1 MNIKEALI
9 SALNSIRANKL
20 RASLT
25 LLGIVIGV
33 FSIIGVMTLLDALQK
48 GIDSGLSQLGTSTFQ
63 VQKWPASFVSGP
75 GKWRKYEKRK
85 PITIEEGYR
94 LKELA
99 VLPKYIGL
107 EDWSGGKT
115 VKYGPNQTNPN
126 FQMAGVTTEFL
137 PANNHTLS
145 EGRFFTD
152 DEVKSTRTITVI
164 GMEVVDKLFPFTSP
178 IDKEIEIDGNRFTVI
193 GVLVAKGEN
202 LGQSQDNIVLV
213 PLMAMNKIYGARK
226 DRSINITVSSY
237 SKAQLDETQE
247 EVIGLMRQIRKV
259 PPGADNDFDIWS
271 NESLVREANNF
282 TVYFKYGAGVIS
294 FISLIAAGI
303 GIMNIMLVTVTERTK
318 EIGIRMAI
326 GAKRGNILTQ
336 FLFEAI
342 LLCELGGII
351 GIAVGIGVGNLLGSI
366 FNFPVTIPYDWVV
379 IGVIVCSLIGIIFGT
394 YPAFKAA
401 KLNPI
406 DALRYE

>member
-1 MNIKEALI
+1 MNIKESFF

-63 VQKWPASFVSGP
+63 VQKWPATFVSGP

-85 PITIEEGYR
+85 PITIDEGYR

-99 VLPKYIGL
+99 VLPKYVGL

-115 VKYGPNQTNPN
+115 VKYGSEQTNPN
-126 FQMAGVTTEFL
+126 FQMGGVTTEFL
-137 PANNHTLS
+137 PANNHSLS
-145 EGRFFTD
+145 EGRFFTEE
-152 DEVKSTRTITVI
+152 EVKSTRNIAVV

-178 IDKEIEIDGNRFTVI
+178 LDKEIEIDGNRFTII
-193 GVLVAKGEN
+193 GVLTAKGEN
-202 LGQSQDNIVLV
+202 LGQSQDNLVLV
-213 PLMAMNKIYGARK
+213 PLYTIDKIYGARK
-226 DRSINITVSSY
+226 DRSLNITVSAY

-259 PPGADNDFDIWS
+259 PPGEENDFEIWS

-282 TVYFKYGAGVIS
+282 TIYFKYGAGVIS

-326 GAKRGNILTQ
+326 GAKRSNILTQ

-342 LLCELGGII
+342 LLCELGGLI
-351 GIAVGIGVGNLLGSI
+351 GIAVGIGIGNLLGSI
-366 FNFPVTIPYDWVV
+366 FNFPVTIPYDWVA

>member
-25 LLGIVIGV
+25 LLGIIIGV

-75 GKWRKYEKRK
+75 GRWRKYEKRK
-85 PITIEEGYR
+85 PITIDEGYR

-115 VKYGPNQTNPN
+115 VKYGSGQTNPN

-137 PANNHTLS
+137 PANNHTLN
-145 EGRFFTD
+145 EGRFFTE
-152 DEVKSTRTITVI
+152 DEVKSTRNIAVV

-178 IDKEIEIDGNRFTVI
+178 LEKEIEIDGNRFTII
-193 GVLVAKGEN
+193 GVLTAKGEN

-213 PLMAMNKIYGARK
+213 PLYTMDKIYGARR
-226 DRSINITVSSY
+226 DRSLNITVSAY

-259 PPGADNDFDIWS
+259 PPGEENDFEIWS

-282 TVYFKYGAGVIS
+282 TIYFKYGAGVIS

-326 GAKRGNILTQ
+326 GAKRSNILTQ

-342 LLCELGGII
+342 LLCELGGLI
-351 GIAVGIGVGNLLGSI
+351 GIAVGIGIGNLLGSI
-366 FNFPVTIPYDWVV
+366 FSFPVTIPYDWVA

>member
-1 MNIKEALI
+1 MNLKEAFI

-63 VQKWPASFVSGP
+63 VQKWPATFVSGP

-85 PITIEEGYR
+85 PITIDEGYR

-99 VLPKYIGL
+99 SLPKYIGL

-126 FQMAGVTTEFL
+126 FQMGGVTTEFL

-145 EGRFFTD
+145 EGRFFTEE
-152 DEVKSTRTITVI
+152 EVKSTRNVAVI
-164 GMEVVDKLFPFTSP
+164 GMEVVDKLFHFTSP
-178 IDKEIEIDGNRFTVI
+178 LDKEIEIDGNRFTVI

-213 PLMAMNKIYGARK
+213 PLYTMDKIYGARK
-226 DRSINITVSSY
+226 DRSLNITVSAY

-259 PPGADNDFDIWS
+259 PPGEENDFDIWS

-342 LLCELGGII
+342 VLCELGGVI
-351 GIAVGIGVGNLLGSI
+351 GIAIGIGVGNLLGSI
-366 FNFPVTIPYDWVV
+366 FHFPVTIPYDWVL
-379 IGVIVCSLIGIIFGT
+379 IGVIVCSLIGILFGT

>member
-1 MNIKEALI
+1 MNIKEAFI

-25 LLGIVIGV
+25 LLGIIIGV

-63 VQKWPASFVSGP
+63 VQKWPATFVSGP

-85 PITIEEGYR
+85 PITIDEGYR

-99 VLPKYIGL
+99 VLPKLIGL

-115 VKYGPNQTNPN
+115 VKYGSGQTNPN
-126 FQMAGVTTEFL
+126 FQMGGVTTEFL
-137 PANNHTLS
+137 PANNFTLND
-145 EGRFFTD
+145 GRFFT
-152 DEVKSTRTITVI
+152 EEEIKSTRNIAVV

-178 IDKEIEIDGNRFTVI
+178 LEKEIEIDGNRFTIV
-193 GVLVAKGEN
+193 GVLNAKGEN

-213 PLMAMNKIYGARK
+213 PLYTMDKIYGARK

-259 PPGADNDFDIWS
+259 PPGEENDFDIWS

-326 GAKRGNILTQ
+326 GAKRSNILTQ

-342 LLCELGGII
+342 VLCELGGLI
-351 GIAVGIGVGNLLGSI
+351 GIAVGIGIGNLLGSI
-366 FNFPVTIPYDWVV
+366 FNFPVSIPYDWVV
-379 IGVIVCSLIGIIFGT
+379 IGLIVCSLIGIIFGT

>member
-1 MNIKEALI
+1 MNIKETFL
-9 SALNSIRANKL
+9 SAFRSIKCNKL

-48 GIDSGLSQLGTSTFQ
+48 GIDSGLSQLGSSTFQ
-63 VQKWPASFVSGP
+63 VQKWPAAFVTGP
-75 GKWRKYEKRK
+75 GRWRKYEKRK

-99 VLPKYIGL
+99 ILPKLVGL

-115 VKYGPNQTNPN
+115 IKYGTGQTNPN

-137 PANNHTLS
+137 QANNYTIS
-145 EGRFFTD
+145 DGRFFTE
-152 DEVKSTRTITVI
+152 DEIRSQKFIAVI
-164 GMEVVDKLFPFTSP
+164 GMEAVDKLFPFTSP

-193 GVLVAKGEN
+193 GVLAAKGES
-202 LGQSQDNIVLV
+202 LGQSQDAVVLV
-213 PLMAMNKIYGARK
+213 PILTMDKIYGARK
-226 DRSINITVSSY
+226 DRSINITVTCT
-237 SKAQLDETQE
+237 SKAKFDETME

-259 PPGADNDFDIWS
+259 PPGEDNDFDIFS
-271 NESLVREANNF
+271 NESLIREANSF

-326 GAKRGNILTQ
+326 GAKRSNILTQ

-342 LLCELGGII
+342 LLCEIGGII
-351 GIAVGIGVGNLLGSI
+351 GIAIGVGAGNLLGAMLST
-366 FNFPVTIPYDWVV
+366 PVSIPYDWVV
-379 IGVIVCSLIGIIFGT
+379 IGLIVCSVIGIAFGT

>member
-1 MNIKEALI
+1 MNLKEALI
-9 SALNSIRANKL
+9 SALNSIRGNKL

-25 LLGIVIGV
+25 LLGIIIGV

-63 VQKWPASFVSGP
+63 VQKWPATFVSGP

-99 VLPKYIGL
+99 VQPKLVGL

-115 VKYGPNQTNPN
+115 VKYGTGQTNPN
-126 FQMAGVTTEFL
+126 FQLGGVTTEFL
-137 PANNHTLS
+137 PANNHTIS
-145 EGRFFTD
+145 EGRFFTEE
-152 DEVKSTRTITVI
+152 EVKSTRNIAVV

-178 IDKEIEIDGNRFTVI
+178 LDKEIEVDGNRFTII
-193 GVLVAKGEN
+193 GVLTAKGEN

-213 PLMAMNKIYGARK
+213 PLYTMDKIYGARK
-226 DRSINITVSSY
+226 DRSINITVSAY
-237 SKAQLDETQE
+237 SKAQLDETTE

-259 PPGADNDFDIWS
+259 PPGEENDFDIWS

-326 GAKRGNILTQ
+326 GAKRSNILTQ

-342 LLCELGGII
+342 LLCEFGGLI
-351 GIAVGIGVGNLLGSI
+351 GIAVGVGVGNLLGAI
-366 FNFPVTIPYDWVV
+366 FNFPVSIPYDWVM
-379 IGVIVCSLIGIIFGT
+379 IGLIVCSLIGILFGT

>member
-1 MNIKEALI
+1 MNIKEAFI
-9 SALNSIRANKL
+9 SALNSIRGNKL

-48 GIDSGLSQLGTSTFQ
+48 GIDSGLSQLGTNTFQ
-63 VQKWPASFVSGP
+63 VQKWPATFISGP
-75 GKWRKYEKRK
+75 GRWRRYEKRK

-99 VLPKYIGL
+99 NLPIYIGL
-107 EDWSGGKT
+107 EDWSGGKS
-115 VKYGPNQTNPN
+115 VKYGKEQTNPN

-137 PANNHTLS
+137 PANNHTIS
-145 EGRFFTD
+145 EGRFFTED
-152 DEVKSTRTITVI
+152 DIKSTRHIAVV
-164 GMEVVDKLFPFTSP
+164 GMEVVDRLFPFTSP
-178 IDKEIEIDGNRFTVI
+178 LDREIEIDGNRFTVI
-193 GVLVAKGEN
+193 GVLTAKGES
-202 LGQSQDNIVLV
+202 LGQSQDALVLV
-213 PLMAMNKIYGARK
+213 PLYTMDQIYGARRN
-226 DRSINITVSSY
+226 RSVNITVTAP
-237 SKAQLDETQE
+237 SKAQLDETME
-247 EVIGLMRQIRKV
+247 EVIGLMRVIRKV
-259 PPGADNDFDIWS
+259 PPGEENDFDIWS
-271 NESLVREANNF
+271 NESLIREANNF

-294 FISLIAAGI
+294 FIALIAAGV

-326 GAKRGNILTQ
+326 GAKRSNILTQ

-342 LLCELGGII
+342 LLCEIGGVI
-351 GIAVGIGVGNLLGSI
+351 GIGLGIAAGNMLGAMLST
-366 FNFPVTIPYDWVV
+366 PVSIPYDWVV
-379 IGVIVCSLIGIIFGT
+379 IGLIVCSVIGIAFGT

>member
-1 MNIKEALI
+1 MNIKEALF

-25 LLGIVIGV
+25 LLGIIIGV

-63 VQKWPASFVSGP
+63 VQKWPATFVSGP
-75 GKWRKYEKRK
+75 GRWRKYEKRK
-85 PITIEEGYR
+85 PITIDEGYR

-115 VKYGPNQTNPN
+115 VKYGSGQTNPN

-145 EGRFFTD
+145 DGRFFTEE
-152 DEVKSTRTITVI
+152 EVKSTRNIAVV
-164 GMEVVDKLFPFTSP
+164 GMEVVDKLFPFSSP
-178 IDKEIEIDGNRFTVI
+178 IDKEIEIDGTRFTVV
-193 GVLVAKGEN
+193 GVLTAKGEN
-202 LGQSQDNIVLV
+202 LGQSQDNIVLI
-213 PLMAMNKIYGARK
+213 PLYTMDKIYGARR
-226 DRSINITVSSY
+226 DRSINITVSAY

-259 PPGADNDFDIWS
+259 PPGEENDFDIWS

-326 GAKRGNILTQ
+326 GAKRSNILTQ

-342 LLCELGGII
+342 LLCELGGLI
-351 GIAVGIGVGNLLGSI
+351 GIAVGIGIGNLLGSI
-366 FNFPVTIPYDWVV
+366 FSFPVSIPYDWVA
-379 IGVIVCSLIGIIFGT
+379 IGLIVCSLIGIIFGT

-406 DALRYE
+406 EALRYE

>member
-1 MNIKEALI
+1 
-9 SALNSIRANKL
+9 
-20 RASLT
+20 
-25 LLGIVIGV
+25 
-33 FSIIGVMTLLDALQK
+33 MTLLDALQK

-63 VQKWPASFVSGP
+63 VQKWPATFVSGP

-85 PITIEEGYR
+85 PITIDEGYR

-99 VLPKYIGL
+99 VLPKYVGL

-115 VKYGPNQTNPN
+115 VKYGSEQTNPN
-126 FQMAGVTTEFL
+126 FQMGGVTTEFL

-145 EGRFFTD
+145 EGRFFTEE
-152 DEVKSTRTITVI
+152 EVKSTRNIAVV

-178 IDKEIEIDGNRFTVI
+178 LDKEIEIDGNRFTII
-193 GVLVAKGEN
+193 GVLTAKGEN
-202 LGQSQDNIVLV
+202 LGQSQDNLVLV
-213 PLMAMNKIYGARK
+213 PLYTIDKIYGARK
-226 DRSINITVSSY
+226 DRSLNITVSAY

-259 PPGADNDFDIWS
+259 PPGEENDFEIWS

-282 TVYFKYGAGVIS
+282 TIYFKYGAGVIS

-326 GAKRGNILTQ
+326 GAKRSNILTQ

-342 LLCELGGII
+342 LLCELGGLI
-351 GIAVGIGVGNLLGSI
+351 GIAVGIGIGNLLGSI
-366 FNFPVTIPYDWVV
+366 FNFPVTIPYDWVA

>member
-1 MNIKEALI
+1 MNIKEAFI
-9 SALNSIRANKL
+9 SALNSIRGNKL

-25 LLGIVIGV
+25 LLGIIIGV

-48 GIDSGLSQLGTSTFQ
+48 GIDSGLSQLGTNTFQ
-63 VQKWPASFVSGP
+63 VQKWPATFVAGP

-85 PITIEEGYR
+85 PITIDQGFQ
-94 LKELA
+94 LKESSQLA
-99 VLPKYIGL
+99 KFIGL

-115 VKYGPNQTNPN
+115 VKYRTEQTNPN
-126 FQMAGVTTEFL
+126 VQMAGVTTSFL
-137 PANNHTLS
+137 PANNYTLS

-152 DEVKSTRTITVI
+152 DEVKSTRHTAVL
-164 GMEVVDKLFPFTSP
+164 GMEVVEKLFPFSSP
-178 IDKEIEIDGNRFTVI
+178 LDKEIEIDGNRFTVI
-193 GVLVAKGEN
+193 GVLSAKGES
-202 LGQSQDNIVLV
+202 LGQSMDNLVLI
-213 PLMAMNKIYGARK
+213 PLYTMDKIYGARR
-226 DRSINITVSSY
+226 DRSINITVTSQ
-237 SKAQLDETQE
+237 SKSQIDETME
-247 EVIGLMRQIRKV
+247 EIIGLMRQIRKV
-259 PPGADNDFDIWS
+259 PPGEDNDFDIWS
-271 NESLVREANNF
+271 NESLIREANSF

-326 GAKRGNILTQ
+326 GAKRSNILTQ

-342 LLCELGGII
+342 LLCEIGGII
-351 GIAVGIGVGNLLGSI
+351 GIAIGIAAGNMLGALLST
-366 FNFPVTIPYDWVV
+366 PVTIPYDWVV
-379 IGVIVCSLIGIIFGT
+379 IGLVVCSIIGIAFGT

>member
-1 MNIKEALI
+1 MNIKEAFI

-25 LLGIVIGV
+25 LLGIIIGV

-63 VQKWPASFVSGP
+63 IQKWPSFNVG
-75 GKWRKYEKRK
+75 GHRKIERRK
-85 PITIEEGYR
+85 DITIDEGYR

-99 VLPKYIGL
+99 RLPKYVGL
-107 EDWSGGKT
+107 EDWSSGK
-115 VKYGPNQTNPN
+115 VIKYGKEQTNPN
-126 FQMAGVTTEFL
+126 FSLGGVTTEFL
-137 PANNHTLS
+137 PANNYTVND
-145 EGRFFTD
+145 GRFFTEQD
-152 DEVKSTRTITVI
+152 IQTTNNIAVL
-164 GMEVVDKLFPFTSP
+164 GMDAAEKLFKFTNP
-178 IDKEIEIDGNRFTVI
+178 IGKEVEIDGNRFTVI
-193 GVLVAKGEN
+193 GVLDAKGES
-202 LGQSQDNIVLV
+202 LGQSMDNLCLI
-213 PLMAMNKIYGARK
+213 PLLTMDKIYGARK
-226 DRSINITVSSY
+226 DRSINITVTAT
-237 SKAQLDETQE
+237 SKAMLDETQE
-247 EVIGLMRQIRKV
+247 EVIGLMRVIRKV
-259 PPGADNDFDIWS
+259 PPGEENDFEIWS
-271 NESLVREANNF
+271 NESLVEQANSF
-282 TVYFKYGAGVIS
+282 TAYFKYGAGVIS

-326 GAKRGNILTQ
+326 GAKRSNILTQ

-342 LLCELGGII
+342 LLCEIGGVI
-351 GIAVGIGVGNLLGSI
+351 GIAVGIAAGNLLGAMLST
-366 FNFPVTIPYDWVV
+366 PVSIPYDWVV
-379 IGVIVCSLIGIIFGT
+379 IGLVVCSLIGILFGT

>member
-1 MNIKEALI
+1 MNLKEALI
-9 SALNSIRANKL
+9 SALNSIRGNKL

-63 VQKWPASFVSGP
+63 VQKWPATFVSGP

-99 VLPKYIGL
+99 VQPKLVGL

-115 VKYGPNQTNPN
+115 VKYGAGQTNPN
-126 FQMAGVTTEFL
+126 FQLGGVTTEFL

-145 EGRFFTD
+145 EGRFFTEE
-152 DEVKSTRTITVI
+152 EVKSTRNIAVV

-178 IDKEIEIDGNRFTVI
+178 LDKEIEIDGNRFTII
-193 GVLVAKGEN
+193 GVLTAKGEN
-202 LGQSQDNIVLV
+202 LGQSQDNIVLI
-213 PLMAMNKIYGARK
+213 PLYTMDKIYGVRK
-226 DRSINITVSSY
+226 DRSINITVSAY
-237 SKAQLDETQE
+237 SKAQLDETTE

-259 PPGADNDFDIWS
+259 PPGEENDFEIWS

-326 GAKRGNILTQ
+326 GAKRSNILTQ

-342 LLCELGGII
+342 LLCELGGLI
-351 GIAVGIGVGNLLGSI
+351 GIAVGIGVGNLLGAI
-366 FNFPVTIPYDWVV
+366 FHFPVSIPYDWVM
-379 IGVIVCSLIGIIFGT
+379 IGLIVCSLIGILFGT

>member
-1 MNIKEALI
+1 MNLKEAFI

-63 VQKWPASFVSGP
+63 VQKWPATFVSGP

-85 PITIEEGYR
+85 PITIDEGYR

-99 VLPKYIGL
+99 SLPKYIGL

-126 FQMAGVTTEFL
+126 FQMGGVTTEFL

-145 EGRFFTD
+145 EGRFFTEE
-152 DEVKSTRTITVI
+152 EVKSTRNVAVI

-178 IDKEIEIDGNRFTVI
+178 LDKEIEIDGNRFTVI

-213 PLMAMNKIYGARK
+213 PLYTMDKIYGARK
-226 DRSINITVSSY
+226 DRSLNITVSAY

-259 PPGADNDFDIWS
+259 PPGEENDFDIWS

-342 LLCELGGII
+342 VLCELGGVI
-351 GIAVGIGVGNLLGSI
+351 GIAIGIGVGNLLGSI
-366 FNFPVTIPYDWVV
+366 FHFPVTIPYDWVL
-379 IGVIVCSLIGIIFGT
+379 IGVIVCSLIGILFGT

>member
-63 VQKWPASFVSGP
+63 VQKFPATFVSGP

-85 PITIEEGYR
+85 PITIEDGYR

-115 VKYGPNQTNPN
+115 VKYGSGQTNPN

-152 DEVKSTRTITVI
+152 DEIKSPRNIAVV

-178 IDKEIEIDGNRFTVI
+178 LEKEIEIDGNRFAII

-213 PLMAMNKIYGARK
+213 PLLTMDKIYGARK
-226 DRSINITVSSY
+226 DRSLNITVSAY

-259 PPGADNDFDIWS
+259 PLGEENDFDIWS

-326 GAKRGNILTQ
+326 GAKRSNILTQ

-342 LLCELGGII
+342 LLCELGGFI
-351 GIAVGIGVGNLLGSI
+351 GIFIGIGIGNLLGSI
-366 FNFPVTIPYDWVV
+366 FNFPVSIPYDWVA

>member
-1 MNIKEALI
+1 MNIKEALF

-63 VQKWPASFVSGP
+63 VQKWPATFVSGP

-85 PITIEEGYR
+85 PITIDEGYR

-99 VLPKYIGL
+99 VLPKYVGL
-107 EDWSGGKT
+107 EDWSGGKS
-115 VKYGPNQTNPN
+115 VKYGSEQTNPN
-126 FQMAGVTTEFL
+126 FQMGGVTTEFL

-145 EGRFFTD
+145 EGRFFTEE
-152 DEVKSTRTITVI
+152 EVKSTRNIAVV

-178 IDKEIEIDGNRFTVI
+178 LDKEIEIDGNRFTIV
-193 GVLVAKGEN
+193 GVLTAKGEN
-202 LGQSQDNIVLV
+202 LGQSQDNLVLV
-213 PLMAMNKIYGARK
+213 PLYTIDKIYGARK
-226 DRSINITVSSY
+226 DRSLNITVSAY

-259 PPGADNDFDIWS
+259 PPGEENDFEIWS

-282 TVYFKYGAGVIS
+282 TIYFKYGAGVIS

-326 GAKRGNILTQ
+326 GAKRSNILTQ

-342 LLCELGGII
+342 LLCELGGLI
-351 GIAVGIGVGNLLGSI
+351 GIAVGIGIGNLLGSI
-366 FNFPVTIPYDWVV
+366 FNFPVTIPYDWVA
-379 IGVIVCSLIGIIFGT
+379 IGVIV
-394 YPAFKAA
+394 
-401 KLNPI
+401 
-406 DALRYE
+406 

>member
-1 MNIKEALI
+1 LFPDPV
-9 SALNSIRANKL
+9 
-20 RASLT
+20 T
-25 LLGIVIGV
+25 
-33 FSIIGVMTLLDALQK
+33 
-48 GIDSGLSQLGTSTFQ
+48 
-63 VQKWPASFVSGP
+63 
-75 GKWRKYEKRK
+75 
-85 PITIEEGYR
+85 ITIEEGYR

-99 VLPKYIGL
+99 VQPKLVGL

-115 VKYGPNQTNPN
+115 VKYGSGQTNPN
-126 FQMAGVTTEFL
+126 FQMGGVTTEFL

-145 EGRFFTD
+145 EGRFFTE
-152 DEVKSTRTITVI
+152 DEVKSTRNIAVV

-178 IDKEIEIDGNRFTVI
+178 LDKEIEIDGSRFTII
-193 GVLVAKGEN
+193 GVLTAKGEN
-202 LGQSQDNIVLV
+202 LGQSQDNIVLI
-213 PLMAMNKIYGARK
+213 PLYTMDKIYGVRK
-226 DRSINITVSSY
+226 DRSINITVSAY
-237 SKAQLDETQE
+237 SKAQLDETTE

-259 PPGADNDFDIWS
+259 PPGEENDFEIWS

-326 GAKRGNILTQ
+326 GAKRSNILTQ

-342 LLCELGGII
+342 LLCELGGLI
-351 GIAVGIGVGNLLGSI
+351 GIAAGIGVGNLLGTI
-366 FNFPVTIPYDWVV
+366 FNFPVTIPYDWVM
-379 IGVIVCSLIGIIFGT
+379 IGLIVCSLIGILFGT

>member
-1 MNIKEALI
+1 MNIKEALF
-9 SALNSIRANKL
+9 SALSSIRANKL

-63 VQKWPASFVSGP
+63 VQKWPVTFVSGP

-94 LKELA
+94 LKEIS
-99 VLPKYIGL
+99 VLPKYVGL
-107 EDWSGGKT
+107 EDWSGGKSI
-115 VKYGPNQTNPN
+115 KYGTGQTNPN

-137 PANNHTLS
+137 PANNHTIS
-145 EGRFFTD
+145 DGRFFTD
-152 DEVKSTRTITVI
+152 EEIRSPRNIAVI
-164 GMEVVDKLFPFTSP
+164 GMEAVDKLFPFSSP
-178 IDKEIEIDGNRFTVI
+178 VGKEIEVDGNRFTVI
-193 GVLVAKGEN
+193 GVLTAKGES
-202 LGQSQDNIVLV
+202 LGQSQDALVLV
-213 PLMAMNKIYGARK
+213 PILTMDKIYGARK
-226 DRSINITVSSY
+226 DRSINITVTAV
-237 SKAQLDETQE
+237 SKAKFDETME

-259 PPGADNDFDIWS
+259 PPGEENDFDIFS
-271 NESLVREANNF
+271 NESLIREANTF
-282 TVYFKYGAGVIS
+282 TIYFKYGAGVIS

-326 GAKRGNILTQ
+326 GAKRSNILTQ

-342 LLCELGGII
+342 LLCEIGGVI
-351 GIAVGIGVGNLLGSI
+351 GIAIGVGAGNLLGAMLST
-366 FNFPVTIPYDWVV
+366 PVSIPYDWVV
-379 IGVIVCSLIGIIFGT
+379 IGLIVCSIIGILFGT

>member
-1 MNIKEALI
+1 MNIKEAFI

-25 LLGIVIGV
+25 LLGIIIGV

-63 VQKWPASFVSGP
+63 VQKWPAAFVSGP
-75 GKWRKYEKRK
+75 GRWRKYEKRK
-85 PITIEEGYR
+85 PITINDGYR
-94 LKELA
+94 LKDLS
-99 VLPKYIGL
+99 VMPKYIGL

-115 VKYGPNQTNPN
+115 VKYGSGQTNPN
-126 FQMAGVTTEFL
+126 FQLGGVTTEFL
-137 PANNHTLS
+137 PANNHTLND
-145 EGRFFTD
+145 GRFFTEE
-152 DEVKSTRTITVI
+152 EVKSTRNIAVV
-164 GMEVVDKLFPFTSP
+164 GMEVVDKLFPFTP
-178 IDKEIEIDGNRFTVI
+178 PLDKEIEIDGTRFTII
-193 GVLVAKGEN
+193 GVLTAKGEN
-202 LGQSQDNIVLV
+202 LGQSQDNIVLI
-213 PLMAMNKIYGARK
+213 PLYTMDKIYGARR
-226 DRSINITVSSY
+226 DRSINITVSAY

-259 PPGADNDFDIWS
+259 PPGEENDFEIWS

-282 TVYFKYGAGVIS
+282 TIYFKYGAGVIS

-326 GAKRGNILTQ
+326 GAKRSNILTQ

-342 LLCELGGII
+342 LLCQLGGLI

-366 FNFPVTIPYDWVV
+366 FSFPVSIPYDWVV
-379 IGVIVCSLIGIIFGT
+379 IGLIVCSLIGIIFGT